1 MKKKALTIATAA
13 ALVALAG
20 FSVHANT
27 TTASTTQGITQTQ
40 AEDIALKD
48 AGVSRDQVDTMD
60 AHSDLDN
67 GISVYDVEFTADG
80 YEYDYEIKKQNG
92 RIVKQDKEA
101 AKANVQPLVKAES
114 ETTNSS
120 DNKTTAA
127 DSTSAAKNTAI
138 TKEEAKAI
146 ALKDAGLKEAD
157 ALFVKVE
164 EDHEKGQLI
173 YDVEFYGNGREYDY
187 EIAKSDGTIVK
198 KDSEI
203 DDDAKEK
210 EQAAASVAITME
222 KAKSIALAKV
232 SGAGNSNIEIELD
245 EDDGLAVYEGE
256 IRYQGKEYEFKI
268 NAQNGAIIEWEVDI
282 DD

>member
-1 MKKKALTIATAA
+1 MKKKVLTIATAA

-268 NAQNGAIIEWEVDI
+268 NAQNGAIIEWEVESE
-282 DD
+282 

>member
-1 MKKKALTIATAA
+1 MKKKVLTIATAA

-48 AGVSRDQVDTMD
+48 AGVSRDQVDTMY

-101 AKANVQPLVKAES
+101 AKSNVIIKAES
-114 ETTNSS
+114 ETTN
-120 DNKTTAA
+120 
-127 DSTSAAKNTAI
+127 NTAI

-164 EDHEKGQLI
+164 EDYEKGQLI

-187 EIAKSDGTIVK
+187 EIAKNDGTIVK

-232 SGAGNSNIEIELD
+232 SGAGNNNIEIELD
-245 EDDGLAVYEGE
+245 EDDGQAVYEGE

-268 NAQNGAIIEWEVDI
+268 NAQNGAIIEWEVDT

>member
-1 MKKKALTIATAA
+1 MKKKVLTIATAA

-48 AGVSRDQVDTMD
+48 AGVSRDQVDTMY

-101 AKANVQPLVKAES
+101 AKTNVQPLIKAES
-114 ETTNSS
+114 ETTGSS

-127 DSTSAAKNTAI
+127 DSTSAGNNTAI

-164 EDHEKGQLI
+164 EDYVKGQLI
-173 YDVEFYGNGREYDY
+173 YDVEF
-187 EIAKSDGTIVK
+187 
-198 KDSEI
+198 
-203 DDDAKEK
+203 
-210 EQAAASVAITME
+210 
-222 KAKSIALAKV
+222 
-232 SGAGNSNIEIELD
+232 
-245 EDDGLAVYEGE
+245 
-256 IRYQGKEYEFKI
+256 
-268 NAQNGAIIEWEVDI
+268 
-282 DD
+282 

>member
-1 MKKKALTIATAA
+1 MKKKVLTIATAA

-48 AGVSRDQVDTMD
+48 AGVSRDQVDTMY

-101 AKANVQPLVKAES
+101 AKTNVQPLIKAES
-114 ETTNSS
+114 EATGSS

-127 DSTSAAKNTAI
+127 DSTSAGNNTAI

-164 EDHEKGQLI
+164 EDYEKGQLI

-187 EIAKSDGTIVK
+187 ESAKNDGTIVK

-232 SGAGNSNIEIELD
+232 SGAGNNNIEIELD
-245 EDDGLAVYEGE
+245 EDDGQAVYEGE

-268 NAQNGAIIEWEVDI
+268 NARNGAIIEWEVEAE
-282 DD
+282 